1 MRHFFK
7 FPILLLL
14 LSLSSCTQNEVSSS
28 TSNKEISYQS
38 STSERSYDEIKD
50 KKIHY
55 EDIFSIER
63 YSYYVYFYSLTCSH
77 CTSLKDFIIPQALKR
92 GDIYF
97 VEACKEIVILEN
109 VDKTIGLT
117 SVEGLGIKGYPSII
131 QISDFTLVKNL
142 AGVPLI
148 KSELTN

>member
-1 MRHFFK
+1 MRHFLK
-7 FPILLLL
+7 TPLLLLL
-14 LSLSSCTQNEVSSS
+14 LSLSSCTQSESGTLSSK
-28 TSNKEISYQS
+28 KEISIIP
-38 STSERSYDEIKD
+38 STSERSYDEVKD

-55 EDIFSIER
+55 EDIFSLER

-77 CTSLKDFIIPQALKR
+77 CISLKEFIITQAIKR

-97 VEACKEIVILEN
+97 VEACSEVVIIEN

-131 QISDFTLVKNL
+131 QIEDFTLVKNL